1 MQPAIMARVLPMTMM
16 DADISDARPA
26 RSPDTKAAI
35 EYVIASGAAAITIA
49 EHDGVCFDAVR
60 HPRMHRSGNLRPR

>member
-1 MQPAIMARVLPMTMM
+1 MQPAIKRVGVAMTMT
-16 DADISDARPA
+16 DVDTGHARPA
-26 RSPDTKAAI
+26 ISPGTKPAI

-60 HPRMHRSGNLRPR
+60 HPRMHRSGNLRPH

>member
-16 DADISDARPA
+16 AADISDAP
-26 RSPDTKAAI
+26 PGKITDTKAAI
-35 EYVIASGAAAITIA
+35 EYVIASGAAAIAIA